1 MAESWPGLVSCCL
14 VVGSAGVVSCVW
26 FWDALSGSVSGGGVG
41 EVLEDFVGEGSDVV
55 DPGFDFGAVP
65 DGEFDGVA
73 VPGEV
78 IVPGRFGDVS
88 CEVPSLGGLEVAAEC
103 VGDVREGPEKRRAR
117 LLPAVPGET
126 VVRG

>member
-1 MAESWPGLVSCCL
+1 LVL
-14 VVGSAGVVSCVW
+14 GRAVW
-26 FWDALSGSVSGGGVG
+26 FRVWCGVG